1 MVLNSEPLSHGG
13 SAVQT
18 RTIKPLSQKLSQMQG
33 GWDNTASLVYYEYIH
48 YVVKKDAKLLSDKHI

>member
-1 MVLNSEPLSHGG
+1 
-13 SAVQT
+13 
-18 RTIKPLSQKLSQMQG
+18 MQG